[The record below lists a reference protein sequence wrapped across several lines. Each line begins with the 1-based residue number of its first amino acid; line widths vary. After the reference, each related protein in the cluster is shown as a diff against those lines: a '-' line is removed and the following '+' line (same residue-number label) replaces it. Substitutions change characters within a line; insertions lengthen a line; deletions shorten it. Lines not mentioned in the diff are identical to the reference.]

1 MFLRLRT
8 AILFVLLTSTGVL
21 FVSAQDAKPAAAAP
35 TPAATPSKEKKDNKK
50 AAALNNATAEQIVE
64 SIIFVYSNLRGR
76 EGMNQIR
83 KTSTERGT
91 ISLTDAAGK
100 VDQAK
105 YEIRVLRSEKLDK
118 EKIRLDQE
126 FPDAKYALIYAGD
139 KVFGIYNNAVFA
151 PREDAVKSFENKI
164 WHGTEAL
171 LRYKENESK
180 IALGER
186 QKIAG
191 VDFFVI
197 NLTDKQNRQTKYYIS
212 SKSFRVM
219 MLEYEEDSIKYRRK
233 FYDFNLAQG
242 TLVAYRTVL
251 WANDRQIEETEI
263 GTVTYGQ
270 KVEEEM
276 FAAN

>member
-8 AILFVLLTSTGVL
+8 AILFVSITSTGAFSV
-21 FVSAQDAKPAAAAP
+21 FAQEVKP
-35 TPAATPSKEKKDNKK
+35 TPTPKENPPKVKKEDKK
-50 AAALNNATAEQIVE
+50 AAALANASAEQIVE

-76 EGMNQIR
+76 DGLNQVR
-83 KTSTERGT
+83 KTSIEHGK
-91 ISLTDAAGK
+91 ISLTGADGK
-100 VDQAK
+100 VDQAT
-105 YEIRVLRSEKLDK
+105 YDFRVVRSEKMDK

-126 FPDAKYALIYAGD
+126 FPNAKYALIYAGD
-139 KVFGIYNNAVFA
+139 KIFGIYNNAIFT

-180 IALGER
+180 IELGER

-191 VDFFVI
+191 VDFFII
-197 NLTDKQNRQTKYYIS
+197 NLTDKQNRKTKYYIS
-212 SKSFRVM
+212 SKTFRVM
-219 MLEYEEDSIKYRRK
+219 ILEYEEDAVKYRRK

-242 TLVAYRTVL
+242 TLVPFRTVL
-251 WANDRQIEETEI
+251 WANDKQIEETEI

-270 KVEEEM
+270 KVEDEM